1 MEAARRLAHQYLDQL
16 PEKSVINVLNFLK
29 YYQERED
36 DDASMENIFAM
47 CMAGMMD
54 EWDNPDDEVWNDV

>member
-1 MEAARRLAHQYLDQL
+1 MEAARQLAHQYLDEL
-16 PEKSVINVLNFLK
+16 PEKSVAKVLDFLK

-36 DDASMENIFAM
+36 DDDAMENIFAM
-47 CMAGMMD
+47 CMAGLAE